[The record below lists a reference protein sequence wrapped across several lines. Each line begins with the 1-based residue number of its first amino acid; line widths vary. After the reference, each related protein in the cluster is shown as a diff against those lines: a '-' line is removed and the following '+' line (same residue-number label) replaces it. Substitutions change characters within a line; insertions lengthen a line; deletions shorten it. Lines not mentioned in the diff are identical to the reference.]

1 MSATLAT
8 GAAVNLW
15 GVQKSFGATSVL
27 RDISLHV
34 EPGAFVTI
42 IGQSGC
48 GKSTL
53 LRLLAGLD
61 TPDHGELRLDDEPL
75 AAGQEHVRLMFQEPR
90 LLPWASVLDNIGLGL
105 TGDWRA
111 RAKTLLQDV
120 GLETRA
126 ASWPSTLSGGQKQ
139 RVALARA
146 LVAQPRLL
154 LMDEPLGALDALT
167 RLAMQA
173 LITRIWQIQ
182 KFTAILVTHDV
193 HEAVTLGDH
202 VILLER
208 GRIAETWHITT
219 PRPRDP
225 GDAELPATE
234 AKILRRLLQS
244 PTQTS
249 KNS

>member
-1 MSATLAT
+1 MSTTLTA
-8 GAAVNLW
+8 GAAINLW

-27 RDISLHV
+27 RDISLRV

-53 LRLLAGLD
+53 LRLLAGLE
-61 TPDHGELRLDDEPL
+61 TPDQGELRLNDEPL
-75 AAGQEHVRLMFQEPR
+75 ATAQQHVRLMFQEPR
-90 LLPWASVLDNIGLGL
+90 LLPWANVLDNIGLGL
-105 TGDWRA
+105 TGDWRP
-111 RAKTLLQDV
+111 RAQTLLRDV
-120 GLETRA
+120 GLESRA
-126 ASWPSTLSGGQKQ
+126 ADWPASLSGGQKQ

-146 LVAQPRLL
+146 LAGRPSLL

-173 LITRIWQIQ
+173 LITRIWQAQ

-193 HEAVTLGDH
+193 HEAVTLSDH

-208 GRIAETWHITT
+208 GRIAETWRIDS
-219 PRPRDP
+219 PRPRDT
-225 GDAELPATE
+225 GNADVAATE
-234 AKILRRLLQS
+234 GKILRRLLQS
-244 PTQTS
+244 
-249 KNS
+249 

>member
-1 MSATLAT
+1 MSETIPA
-8 GAAVNLW
+8 GAAINLW

-27 RDISLHV
+27 RDITLHV
-34 EPGAFVTI
+34 EPGSFVTI

-61 TPDHGELRLDDEPL
+61 TADHGELNLDDQPL
-75 AAGQEHVRLMFQEPR
+75 GNPRAEARLMFQEPR
-90 LLPWASVLDNIGLGL
+90 LLPWASVLENIGLGL
-105 TGDWRA
+105 TGDWRP
-111 RAKTLLQDV
+111 RAKALLQDV
-120 GLETRA
+120 GLGNRA
-126 ASWPSTLSGGQKQ
+126 GDWPAALSGGQKQ

-146 LVAQPRLL
+146 LAARPRLL

-173 LITRIWQIQ
+173 LITRIWRDQ

-193 HEAVTLGDH
+193 REAVALGDH

-208 GRIAETWHITT
+208 GRIAQTWRISQ
-219 PRPRDP
+219 PRPRDIASH
-225 GDAELPATE
+225 DLAATE
-234 AKILRRLLQS
+234 AAILRRLLQS
-244 PTQTS
+244 QAA
-249 KNS
+249 

>member
-1 MSATLAT
+1 MSSTLAA

-27 RDISLHV
+27 RDITLQV

-61 TPDHGELRLDDEPL
+61 TSDHGELRLDDQPL
-75 AAGQEHVRLMFQEPR
+75 SAAQGDVRLMFQEPR

-105 TGDWRA
+105 TGDWRPA
-111 RAKTLLQDV
+111 AKTLLREV
-120 GLETRA
+120 GLESRA
-126 ASWPSTLSGGQKQ
+126 GDWPAALSGGQKQ

-146 LVAQPRLL
+146 LGARPRLL

-173 LITRIWQIQ
+173 LITRIWQAQ

-193 HEAVTLGDH
+193 HEAVTLSDH

-208 GRIAETWHITT
+208 GRTAETWRIDS
-219 PRPRDP
+219 PRPRDT
-225 GDAELPATE
+225 GNADLAATE
-234 AKILRRLLQS
+234 GKILQRLLQS
-244 PTQTS
+244 
-249 KNS
+249 

>member
-1 MSATLAT
+1 MSATLTT

-27 RDISLHV
+27 RDITLRV
-34 EPGAFVTI
+34 EPGAFVTV

-61 TPDHGELRLDDEPL
+61 KPDHGELRLNDEPL
-75 AAGQEHVRLMFQEPR
+75 AAAQDNVRLMFQEPR

-105 TGDWRA
+105 TGDWHLRA
-111 RAKTLLQDV
+111 RTLLQDV
-120 GLETRA
+120 GLENRA
-126 ASWPSTLSGGQKQ
+126 GDWPAALSGGQKQ

-146 LVAQPRLL
+146 LAARPSLL

-173 LITRIWQIQ
+173 LITRIWQEQ

-193 HEAVTLGDH
+193 HEAVALGDH

-208 GRIAETWHITT
+208 GRIAESWRIDS
-219 PRPRDP
+219 PRPRDLAN
-225 GDAELPATE
+225 AELAATE
-234 AKILRRLLQS
+234 GKILRRLLQCEAHPGS
-244 PTQTS
+244 A
-249 KNS
+249 

>member
-1 MSATLAT
+1 MSATTAA
-8 GAAVNLW
+8 GAAITLW
-15 GVQKSFGATSVL
+15 GVQKSFGATAVL

-34 EPGAFVTI
+34 EAGAFVTI

-61 TPDHGELRLDDEPL
+61 TPDHGELHLDDQPL
-75 AAGQEHVRLMFQEPR
+75 ANAQADARLMFQEPR

-111 RAKTLLQDV
+111 RAQDLLREV

-126 ASWPSTLSGGQKQ
+126 GDWPAALSGGQKQ

-146 LVAQPRLL
+146 LAARPRLL

-173 LITRIWQIQ
+173 LITRIWQVQ
-182 KFTAILVTHDV
+182 KFTAVLVTHDV

-208 GRIAETWHITT
+208 GRIAQTWRINQ
-219 PRPRDP
+219 PRPRETGNPDL
-225 GDAELPATE
+225 AATE
-234 AKILRRLLQS
+234 AAILRRLLQS
-244 PTQTS
+244 ETV
-249 KNS
+249 

>member
-1 MSATLAT
+1 MSATITA
-8 GAAVNLW
+8 GAAINLW

-27 RDISLHV
+27 RDITLHV

-53 LRLLAGLD
+53 LRLLAGLE
-61 TPDHGELRLDDEPL
+61 TPDHGELRLDDRPL
-75 AAGQEHVRLMFQEPR
+75 ASAQADARLMFQEPR
-90 LLPWASVLDNIGLGL
+90 LLPWASVLENIGLGL
-105 TGDWRA
+105 TGDWRL
-111 RAKTLLQDV
+111 RAKALLQDV
-120 GLETRA
+120 GLENRA
-126 ASWPSTLSGGQKQ
+126 GDWPAALSGGQKQ

-146 LVAQPRLL
+146 LAARPRLL

-173 LITRIWQIQ
+173 LITRIWQAQ

-208 GRIAETWHITT
+208 GRIAESWRIES
-219 PRPRDP
+219 PRPR
-225 GDAELPATE
+225 ELANVE
-234 AKILRRLLQS
+234 IAAIEGKILRRLLQTEPRAGS
-244 PTQTS
+244 A
-249 KNS
+249 

>member
-1 MSATLAT
+1 MSETIPA
-8 GAAVNLW
+8 GAAINLW

-27 RDISLHV
+27 RDITLHV

-53 LRLLAGLD
+53 LRLLAGLE
-61 TPDHGELRLDDEPL
+61 TPDYGELRLDDQPL
-75 AAGQEHVRLMFQEPR
+75 ASARADARLMFQEPR
-90 LLPWASVLDNIGLGL
+90 LLPWASVLENIGLGL
-105 TGDWRA
+105 TGDWRP
-111 RAKTLLQDV
+111 RAKALLQDV
-120 GLETRA
+120 GLENRA
-126 ASWPSTLSGGQKQ
+126 GDWPAALSGGQKQ

-146 LVAQPRLL
+146 LAARPRLL

-173 LITRIWQIQ
+173 LITRIWQAQ

-208 GRIAETWHITT
+208 GRIAESWRIES
-219 PRPRDP
+219 PRPR
-225 GDAELPATE
+225 ELANVEIAATE
-234 AKILRRLLQS
+234 GKILRRLLQTERRAGS
-244 PTQTS
+244 A
-249 KNS
+249 

>member
-1 MSATLAT
+1 MSATITA
-8 GAAVNLW
+8 GAAINLW
-15 GVQKSFGATSVL
+15 GVQKSFGAASVL
-27 RDISLHV
+27 RDITLGV

-61 TPDHGELRLDDEPL
+61 KPDHGELRLNGEPL
-75 AAGQEHVRLMFQEPR
+75 AAAQDNVRLMFQEPR

-105 TGDWRA
+105 TGDWRPRA
-111 RAKTLLQDV
+111 RTLLQDV
-120 GLETRA
+120 GLENRA
-126 ASWPSTLSGGQKQ
+126 GDWPAGLSGGQKQ

-146 LVAQPRLL
+146 LAARPSLL

-173 LITRIWQIQ
+173 LITRIWQEQ

-193 HEAVTLGDH
+193 HEAVALGDH

-208 GRIAETWHITT
+208 GRIAESWRIDS
-219 PRPRDP
+219 PRPRDLANA
-225 GDAELPATE
+225 DLAATE
-234 AKILRRLLQS
+234 GKILRRLLRRD
-244 PTQTS
+244 
-249 KNS
+249 

>member
-1 MSATLAT
+1 MSATMAA
-8 GAAVNLW
+8 GAAINLW

-27 RDISLHV
+27 RDITLHV

-53 LRLLAGLD
+53 LRLLAGLER
-61 TPDHGELRLDDEPL
+61 PDDGELRLDDQHL
-75 AAGQEHVRLMFQEPR
+75 ASAQADARLMFQEPR
-90 LLPWASVLDNIGLGL
+90 LLPWASVLDNVGLGL

-111 RAKTLLQDV
+111 RSGDLLREV
-120 GLETRA
+120 GLEDRA
-126 ASWPSTLSGGQKQ
+126 GDWPAALSGGQKQ

-146 LVAQPRLL
+146 LAARPRLL

-173 LITRIWQIQ
+173 LITRLWQDQ
-182 KFTAILVTHDV
+182 KFTAVLVTHDV
-193 HEAVTLGDH
+193 REAVTLGDQ

-208 GRIAETWHITT
+208 GRIAQSWRINH
-219 PRPRDP
+219 PRPRDI
-225 GDAELPATE
+225 GNADLAATE
-234 AKILRRLLQS
+234 AAILRRLLQG
-244 PTQTS
+244 
-249 KNS
+249 

>member
-1 MSATLAT
+1 MSTTIAA
-8 GAAVNLW
+8 GAAINLW

-27 RDISLHV
+27 RDINLHV

-61 TPDHGELRLDDEPL
+61 TADHGELRLDDEPL
-75 AAGQEHVRLMFQEPR
+75 AAAQADARLMFQEPR

-105 TGDWRA
+105 TGDWRPG
-111 RAKTLLQDV
+111 AKTLLREV
-120 GLETRA
+120 GLENRA
-126 ASWPSTLSGGQKQ
+126 GDWPATLSGGQKQ

-146 LVAQPRLL
+146 LAARPRLL

-173 LITRIWQIQ
+173 LITRIWQAQ

-208 GRIAETWHITT
+208 GRIAETWRINA
-219 PRPRDP
+219 PRPRDM
-225 GDAELPATE
+225 GNADLAAIEGQ
-234 AKILRRLLQS
+234 ILQRLLH
-244 PTQTS
+244 
-249 KNS
+249 NEAA

>member
-1 MSATLAT
+1 MSATIT
-8 GAAVNLW
+8 QGAEIDLW
-15 GVQKSFGATSVL
+15 RVQKSFAGNDVL
-27 RDISLHV
+27 RDITLNIA
-34 EPGAFVTI
+34 PGSFVTI

-61 TPDHGELRLDDEPL
+61 QPDDGALRLDEKPL
-75 AAGQEHVRLMFQEPR
+75 TAAQANVRLMFQEPR
-90 LLPWASVLDNIGLGL
+90 LLPWANVLGNIGIGL
-105 TGDWRA
+105 TGNWQD
-111 RAKTLLQDV
+111 RAKTLLRDV

-126 ASWPSTLSGGQKQ
+126 KDWPATLSGGQKQ

-146 LVAQPRLL
+146 LIGQPRLL

-173 LITRIWQIQ
+173 LITRIWQDQ

-193 HEAVTLGDH
+193 QEAVALGDH

-208 GRIAETWHITT
+208 GRIAEEWHITT
-219 PRPRDP
+219 PRPRDA
-225 GDAELPATE
+225 GDPTRAATE
-234 AKILRRLLQS
+234 AAILRRLLRG
-244 PTQTS
+244 
-249 KNS
+249 